1 MLKQRVITAI
11 ILLIVLVG
19 SIYLSPLAFAAV
31 MTFAV
36 AAAIWEWLRMLGV
49 KAALPVAAVMGI
61 VLYALW
67 VMGFRLRPQALLALT
82 AADAAVWFLLTVG
95 LFRDRNTGFRLPV
108 AAQGAMAVLML
119 PLAWYSIL
127 WLFEI
132 GSWQMVISVL
142 AIVWSADI
150 CAYFCGRFF
159 GGKIFG
165 DMKMAPAIS
174 PKKTWEGA
182 LGAYILGLCVLFA
195 IGIACA
201 GRADVFQSVLITE
214 TGFLTAVVVTLLLT
228 LFSMAGDLLESAA
241 KRQAGIKDSS
251 NLLPGHGGWPVMP
264 AVVLIILL
272 TTIS

>member
-1 MLKQRVITAI
+1 
-11 ILLIVLVG
+11 
-19 SIYLSPLAFAAV
+19 
-31 MTFAV
+31 
-36 AAAIWEWLRMLGV
+36 
-49 KAALPVAAVMGI
+49 MGI

-108 AAQGAMAVLML
+108 AAQGAMAVLMP

-174 PKKTWEGA
+174 RRKPGKERSA
-182 LGAYILGLCVLFA
+182 PISLGFACCSRLASHVPAGL
-195 IGIACA
+195 
-201 GRADVFQSVLITE
+201 
-214 TGFLTAVVVTLLLT
+214 
-228 LFSMAGDLLESAA
+228 MY
-241 KRQAGIKDSS
+241 SS
-251 NLLPGHGGWPVMP
+251 L
-264 AVVLIILL
+264 
-272 TTIS
+272 S

>member
-19 SIYLSPLAFAAV
+19 SIYLSPLAFAAG

-251 NLLPGHGGWPVMP
+251 NLLPGHGGWFDRLDSCVPVMP
-264 AVVLIILL
+264 AC
-272 TTIS
+272 